1 MSNVRRVYVEKKP
14 AFAVQAKELKHEI
27 SSYLGIKSVTAVRVL
42 IRYDVENIS
51 DEVFD
56 KACKTVFAE
65 PPVDDLYLEK
75 FESAEDSHIF
85 SVEFLPGQFDQRAD
99 SAVQCVQFLD
109 ENAQPIIRSATTYVI
124 EGTITDEE
132 FDAIKHHCINPVD
145 SRETGLQK
153 PETLV
158 TVFPEPEDVKI
169 FDGFKD
175 MPEAELKALYD
186 KAVKEVGEAN
196 AAIFEVHQMMLEDED
211 YLDSICNIIAVQ
223 SVNAEFAVATT
234 GDNFARMFADMDD
247 DYMKERAADVKDISE
262 RVIRILSRKEET
274 VHADD
279 EEKYIIA
286 ADDLAPSETIQL
298 ERERVLAFVTRQGST
313 NSHTAILARTMNIP
327 ALVSAAIPKGVNGK
341 YAIIDGFKGIL
352 ILDPEEEILKEY
364 EKKQQ
369 NEKKRQEL
377 LQQLKGKPTVTKGG
391 KEIKL
396 YANIGEVKDL
406 GAVLQN
412 DAAGIGL
419 FRSEFLYLQSDH
431 FPTEEEQFQAYK
443 TVAEVMAGK
452 KVIIRTLDIGADKQ
466 IDYFGL
472 DREDNPALGY
482 RAVRI
487 CLNRPEIF
495 KTQLRAL
502 LRASMFGNISIMV
515 PMIASVWEVK
525 KVKEI
530 MEEVKAELS
539 AEGLPYK
546 EVEFGV
552 MIETPAAVMIA
563 DDLAKEV
570 DFFSIGTN
578 DLTQYTLAIDRQ
590 NAKLDR
596 FYDSH
601 HPAVLKM
608 IQMVIDSAHEE
619 GIWAGICGELGADL
633 TLTETFVKMGID
645 ELSVSPAM
653 VLPVRNKI
661 INA

>member
-1 MSNVRRVYVEKKP
+1 MQQINGKIAFGGIAIGKIKEVFKENNVVRRVKIDDT
-14 AFAVQAKELKHEI
+14 QAEI
-27 SSYLGIKSVTAVRVL
+27 SRFRAAK
-42 IRYDVENIS
+42 
-51 DEVFD
+51 
-56 KACKTVFAE
+56 
-65 PPVDDLYLEK
+65 
-75 FESAEDSHIF
+75 
-85 SVEFLPGQFDQRAD
+85 DQ
-99 SAVQCVQFLD
+99 
-109 ENAQPIIRSATTYVI
+109 AT
-124 EGTITDEE
+124 E
-132 FDAIKHHCINPVD
+132 
-145 SRETGLQK
+145 
-153 PETLV
+153 
-158 TVFPEPEDVKI
+158 
-169 FDGFKD
+169 
-175 MPEAELKALYD
+175 ELKALYD

-298 ERERVLAFVTRQGST
+298 ERERVLAFVTRQGSP

-377 LQQLKGKPTVTKGG
+377 LQQLKGKPTVTKDG

-482 RAVRI
+482 RAIRI
-487 CLNRPEIF
+487 CLSQPEIF
-495 KTQLRAL
+495 KVQLRAL
-502 LRASMFGNISIMV
+502 FRASVYGTLSIMY
-515 PMIASVWEVK
+515 PMITSVEEVMRI
-525 KVKEI
+525 KEI
-530 MEEVKAELS
+530 VKEVKAELKAS
-539 AEGLPYK
+539 DTPYK
-546 EVEFGV
+546 DVEEGI
-552 MIETPAAVMIA
+552 MIETPAAAMIS
-563 DDLAKEV
+563 DELAELV

-590 NAKLDR
+590 NEKLEE
-596 FYDSH
+596 FYNPH
-601 HPAVLKM
+601 HKAILKM
-608 IQMVIDSAHEE
+608 IKMVVDNAHAA
-619 GIWAGICGELGADL
+619 GKWAGICGELGAD
-633 TLTETFVKMGID
+633 TELTETFVNMGVD
-645 ELSVSPAM
+645 ELSVAPSM
-653 VLPVRNKI
+653 ILKLRKIVREME
-661 INA
+661 

>member
-1 MSNVRRVYVEKKP
+1 MQNITGKIAFGGIAIGKIKEISKENNVVRRVKIEDAK
-14 AFAVQAKELKHEI
+14 AEIARFEAARDQAAEELK
-27 SSYLGIKSVTAVRVL
+27 G
-42 IRYDVENIS
+42 
-51 DEVFD
+51 
-56 KACKTVFAE
+56 
-65 PPVDDLYLEK
+65 
-75 FESAEDSHIF
+75 
-85 SVEFLPGQFDQRAD
+85 
-99 SAVQCVQFLD
+99 
-109 ENAQPIIRSATTYVI
+109 
-124 EGTITDEE
+124 
-132 FDAIKHHCINPVD
+132 
-145 SRETGLQK
+145 
-153 PETLV
+153 
-158 TVFPEPEDVKI
+158 
-169 FDGFKD
+169 
-175 MPEAELKALYD
+175 LYD

-211 YLDSICNIIAVQ
+211 YLDSVRNIIEAQ

-262 RVIRILSRKEET
+262 RVIRVLSQKEEKVNT
-274 VHADD
+274 SGA
-279 EEKYIIA
+279 EKEKYIIA

-298 ERERVLAFVTRQGST
+298 DRETVLAFVTRHGST

-327 ALVSAAIPKGVNGK
+327 ALVSTAVPKEVNGK
-341 YAIIDGFKGIL
+341 MAIVDGFKGIV
-352 ILDPEEEILKEY
+352 IIDPDEETLREY

-369 NEKKRQEL
+369 DEKNRQEL
-377 LQQLKGKPTVTKGG
+377 LQQLKGKPTVTKEG

-431 FPTEEEQFQAYK
+431 FPTEDEQFQSYK

-466 IDYFGL
+466 INYFGL
-472 DREDNPALGY
+472 EHEDNPALGY

-487 CLNRPEIF
+487 CLDQPDIF
-495 KTQLRAL
+495 KTQLRTL
-502 LRASMFGNISIMV
+502 LRASMFGNISIMI
-515 PMIASVWEVK
+515 PMIASVWEVR

-530 MEEVKAELS
+530 MEEVKAELTS
-539 AEGLPYK
+539 EGIPFK
-546 EVEFGV
+546 NVEFGI

-563 DDLAKEV
+563 DELAKEV

-590 NAKLDR
+590 NAKLDQ

-608 IQMVIDSAHEE
+608 IQMVIDSAHKA

-653 VLPVRNKI
+653 VLPVRDKI
-661 INA
+661 LNA